1 MWCFGTEWTRG
12 PATQPFFL
20 KNSWS
25 KEGQERIR
33 CVKAQGKKK
42 GSGQCTLTLTQ
53 QEKGTASFVETIHS
67 KKRTP
72 VFPKGNNS
80 PSTVTSTEFL
90 QITRF
95 HYHIVDQSMF
105 FIVRVA
111 IAGGYGCH
119 WLCRRLVV
127 PSNQLLVL
135 SRGIGL
141 RSKRLRRT
149 TPPSPPDSVLGS
161 ERENGIF
168 TENELTGVVAPSY
181 MRPRNFFLY
190 YTMYI

>member
-1 MWCFGTEWTRG
+1 LYTKKRFFQFCLGVCGVLVRNEPG
-12 PATQPFFL
+12 DPATQPFFL

-135 SRGIGL
+135 SRGIVD
-141 RSKRLRRT
+141 R
-149 TPPSPPDSVLGS
+149 PAVEEAPAYHA
-161 ERENGIF
+161 
-168 TENELTGVVAPSY
+168 TEPTGFCAW
-181 MRPRNFFLY
+181 
-190 YTMYI
+190 